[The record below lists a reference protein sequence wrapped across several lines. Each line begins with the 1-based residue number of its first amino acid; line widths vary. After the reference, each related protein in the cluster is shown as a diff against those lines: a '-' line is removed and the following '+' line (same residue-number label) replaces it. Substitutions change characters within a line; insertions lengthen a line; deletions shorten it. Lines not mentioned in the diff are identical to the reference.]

1 MTCDKINWFTLEKHL
16 TKDISD
22 GHTNG
27 VLIPI
32 WKDFEKIVQIVPKM
46 LYVTT
51 VNSGETK
58 GPHLHTKRDSYFVCI
73 KGKVIFI
80 VKDHSGK
87 YFEIESSDEKPTLIQ
102 VPKNFSSAHINTGS
116 EPAIVLAIANIAW
129 KPGDNEMKNVLFEDY
144 DWKKWK
150 LLE

>member
-1 MTCDKINWFTLEKHL
+1 MSCDEVKWFILEKHS
-16 TKDISD
+16 TKDIID
-22 GHTNG
+22 GHING
-27 VLIPI
+27 SLIPI

-87 YFEIESSDEKPTLIQ
+87 YFEIESSDEKPTLVQ
-102 VPKNFSSAHINTGS
+102 VPKNFPSAHINTGS

-144 DWKKWK
+144 DWKKWRNS
-150 LLE
+150 